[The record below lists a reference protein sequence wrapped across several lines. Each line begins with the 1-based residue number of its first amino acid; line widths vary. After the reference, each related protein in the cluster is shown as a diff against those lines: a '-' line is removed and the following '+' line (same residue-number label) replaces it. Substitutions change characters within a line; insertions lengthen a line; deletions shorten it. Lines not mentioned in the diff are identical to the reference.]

1 MGWDS
6 RTVGVPGSSNVLS
19 TALAHAGLRGVVHI
33 FSDPSGLR
41 ALAWAWVESTP
52 LGCVVRP
59 VVWWP
64 CCGWRPVHE
73 EELGWCPLEWVRA
86 VVASQGGPPGQL
98 LWGGVLRVGGDSGVG
113 SSGLSGFFRRV
124 LGERRGGPGAGVRR
138 DVLRV
143 PLHGG
148 VSGAVR
154 RGFHTLLLE
163 VLRTCPTIL
172 SFDNK
177 VLRRVKVLHDFLEA
191 LSLGHVRKVELRVVL
206 VCDLLPPVRR
216 FLSSASALLLVHPAS
231 FGDLVHLVLLV
242 VASASNLVDRCRQYL
257 EYSTSI
263 IIISLCY

>member
-33 FSDPSGLR
+33 FS
-41 ALAWAWVESTP
+41 LAWAWVESTP

-73 EELGWCPLEWVRA
+73 EELGCCPLEWVRA

-124 LGERRGGPGAGVRR
+124 LGERRGGPRSGCPAGCAEGPAAWRGVRR
-138 DVLRV
+138 RAERFSHPAPGGPAYVPDDIVLR
-143 PLHGG
+143 
-148 VSGAVR
+148 
-154 RGFHTLLLE
+154 
-163 VLRTCPTIL
+163 
-172 SFDNK
+172 
-177 VLRRVKVLHDFLEA
+177 
-191 LSLGHVRKVELRVVL
+191 
-206 VCDLLPPVRR
+206 
-216 FLSSASALLLVHPAS
+216 
-231 FGDLVHLVLLV
+231 
-242 VASASNLVDRCRQYL
+242 
-257 EYSTSI
+257 
-263 IIISLCY
+263 